1 MWVCSCCR
9 YVCVE
14 CRTTKNTPLDL
25 TDGEHVQHFETT
37 SSEFLSTATLWEDHA
52 LEKEVVTVF
61 QLHPFVG
68 NAEVKFGE
76 GSGHAKLTRPFMG
89 HAGVT

>member
-1 MWVCSCCR
+1 M
-9 YVCVE
+9 
-14 CRTTKNTPLDL
+14 
-25 TDGEHVQHFETT
+25 
-37 SSEFLSTATLWEDHA
+37 
-52 LEKEVVTVF
+52 EKEVVTVF